1 MIFPIRLSPMFA
13 DRLKLFTLLYSL
25 WKLKRRTP
33 VGSRYFSISGITS
46 GSIRILTRALSV
58 RRFLVFFLLY
68 IRRPFCIP
76 FASYKST
83 VFIPMSRNVRMPTS
97 RPKSCKLQSPLRTND
112 VSSGMV
118 SSFLNCAKL
127 KGCLSVV
134 GMGGFFTFENGESWM
149 RIIPKSSSL
158 YSLLA
163 ALCRACNVEK

>member
-1 MIFPIRLSPMFA
+1 MKVEKANPGRITVFFDQRH
-13 DRLKLFTLLYSL
+13 YL
-25 WKLKRRTP
+25 WLNTDIDP
-33 VGSRYFSISGITS
+33 CVVCSAI
-46 GSIRILTRALSV
+46 
-58 RRFLVFFLLY
+58 LVFFLLY

-134 GMGGFFTFENGESWM
+134 GMGGFFTFENGES
-149 RIIPKSSSL
+149 
-158 YSLLA
+158 
-163 ALCRACNVEK
+163 

>member
-1 MIFPIRLSPMFA
+1 MRC
-13 DRLKLFTLLYSL
+13 LFGDFGL
-25 WKLKRRTP
+25 
-33 VGSRYFSISGITS
+33 
-46 GSIRILTRALSV
+46 
-58 RRFLVFFLLY
+58 FLLY

-134 GMGGFFTFENGESWM
+134 GMGGFSPLRTA
-149 RIIPKSSSL
+149 R
-158 YSLLA
+158 
-163 ALCRACNVEK
+163 VECG